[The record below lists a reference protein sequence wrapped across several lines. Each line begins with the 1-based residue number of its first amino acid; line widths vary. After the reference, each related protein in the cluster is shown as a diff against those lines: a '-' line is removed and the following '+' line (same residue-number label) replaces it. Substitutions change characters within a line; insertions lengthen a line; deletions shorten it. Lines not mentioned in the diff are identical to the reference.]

1 MGWLENMLLKSKLM
15 LLTSVLMIAL
25 AVVGFL
31 GYKAVNTWEADV
43 VELGEVRANSLVSVG
58 TIRYGVLL
66 FAIQVNRSTGLKSDP
81 EMKSKM
87 QNVSETMQKGFDI
100 IDNGLANYKK
110 VMPVGEEADAWQKFV
125 TDYEQWRKRNEI
137 YKADVIEGLAKSSD
151 AEQNEV
157 LFGKMSEHLKNI
169 TALRISME
177 ENLQKLYTINKDNMA
192 KTTKQAEEQSSSY
205 RELSM
210 LVVVI
215 SMILAVLLATLI
227 IRSITRSI
235 TMSVTSIRDG
245 ASQITSASSQV
256 ASSSSSLAQGASEQ
270 AASVEQVSATLEES
284 TAINTLNTDNAMQA
298 DILAKNANDSARAG
312 YEKGEQ
318 LSSSMHA
325 ITESA
330 TKISGIIKA
339 IDQIAFQTNLLA
351 LNAAVEAA
359 RAGEHGLGFAV
370 VADEVRNLAQRAA
383 SAAKET
389 SVIIEEVL
397 TQIKEGNQIAHAT
410 HTSFKEIVEQSK
422 KVSDL
427 IGEIS
432 IAGKEQSEGMV
443 QINQAMGQ
451 VDQVTQQVAANS
463 EEAAAAA
470 EELNAQAVSM
480 METVSVLA
488 QMVGMNT
495 NSAITAKPQAQRDF
509 VHQPDIKSSQMLHK
523 TNKPAKESVA
533 QKRVL
538 PNKAEEIFPLSEDD
552 LKEF

>member
-1 MGWLENMLLKSKLM
+1 MSWLENMLLKSKLM
-15 LLTSVLMIAL
+15 LLT
-25 AVVGFL
+25 GFL
-31 GYKAVNTWEADV
+31 IISLVLIGFMGYKATSDLEADIT
-43 VELGEVRANSLVSVG
+43 ELGEVRSTSLISTG

-66 FAIQVNRSTGLKSDP
+66 FAIQVNRSTGLKGDP
-81 EMKSKM
+81 EMKTKL
-87 QNVSETMQKGFDI
+87 QNASEIMQKGFDI
-100 IDNGLANYKK
+100 IDKGIEKYNKVAHTKEESEAWEKFYADYK
-110 VMPVGEEADAWQKFV
+110 E
-125 TDYEQWRKRNEI
+125 WRKRNESFKSEI
-137 YKADVIEGLAKSSD
+137 IEKLSKSD
-151 AEQNEV
+151 DQEQIEL
-157 LFGKMSEHLKNI
+157 LFGKIGEHLKNI
-169 TALRISME
+169 TALRVSME
-177 ENLQKLYTINKDNMA
+177 ENLQKLYSINEENMVSTS
-192 KTTKQAEEQSSSY
+192 KHSEEEAASFKK
-205 RELSM
+205 LLIM
-210 LVVVI
+210 VI
-215 SMILAVLLATLI
+215 SISVILAIVLATII

-245 ASQITSASSQV
+245 ATQITSASSQV

-270 AASVEQVSATLEES
+270 AASVEEVSATLEES

-318 LSSSMHA
+318 LSNSMHA

-330 TKISGIIKA
+330 SKISGIIKA

-389 SVIIEEVL
+389 SLIIEEVL
-397 TQIKEGNQIAHAT
+397 EQIKEGNQIAHAT

-422 KVSDL
+422 KVSNL

-432 IAGKEQSEGMV
+432 IAGKEQAEGMT

-480 METVSVLA
+480 MEAVSILA
-488 QMVGMNT
+488 KMVGMNT
-495 NSAITAKPQAQRDF
+495 NIPIATTQREY

-523 TNKPAKESVA
+523 TNKTTQNKAT
-533 QKRVL
+533 QNRVL
-538 PNKAEEIFPLSEDD
+538 PNKAEDIFPLHEDD